1 MVFLTRIILHL
12 FSHHEKK
19 NTKVNHCMKISSIIK
34 WMYRNNDLKKD
45 VLDKMNIQI
54 INSINYIDPNKIINH
69 LIINKNKEINMEE
82 KKKYFLKSLK
92 KKFLFNA
99 LLLKTIYCK
108 KNFFFQLYEY
118 NNGKKCIY
126 DNNKHNNNNNNNIIN
141 MVKNNNS
148 KEYFNVTKIIINN
161 NTTDKSDNNLFN
173 NYNNNFPLINNNM
186 LGRNLKRK
194 KKNLFL
200 NNENVIFKKKN
211 AQNFNEEIINTIS
224 SDTKDDLKKSRSNLD
239 TLLCDN
245 NNNDNNNYYNNYNNI
260 INYKYDHIY
269 DNFKLFDLS
278 YNYNSFLL
286 NNILK
291 NICTYIYH
299 FKLLNKINNEQNKG
313 YEYISL
319 IWISK
324 IFHYFYELNYGYK
337 YMIHFLNGLT
347 VHKIKKDIDM
357 ENLSYEY
364 IENHLNNKDHYIYCH
379 DHLFEK
385 EMCISSIINYLCEYG
400 TGTQKERNNINDR
413 NEYIEKKKKKK
424 NSIHDVNNISSYN
437 TINNNDKNSFVHI
450 FVSHDKKK
458 TYIVNMK
465 EKLLLH
471 YNIDESFLNS
481 FLNIF
486 GEKYN
491 IEKLPFISYSF
502 LMHMYSM
509 SNHFIVH
516 FFSMCP
522 LLFVKNKI
530 HADISIYIILLNSCV
545 FFLCSKSYMTS
556 FSSFIINT
564 KSEGEN
570 HLVYNEN
577 KLNQAENLST
587 QGKNETYDEH
597 RKTFH
602 DTDNVNMVKEKIYS
616 FIEQIINYLYINK
629 DILNNNQLLHILEIF
644 SFIKYNK
651 AMFTYIINTLTNNL
665 SILDKYER
673 MYLIHSLSNYYLIY
687 NDIKNNIYKESL
699 KKVEEYT
706 PQELKQLECYIQV
719 K

>member
-1 MVFLTRIILHL
+1 MVFLTRKILHL
-12 FSHHEKK
+12 FSQHEKK
-19 NTKVNHCMKISSIIK
+19 NIKVNHCMKISGIIK
-34 WMYRNNDLKKD
+34 WMYRYNDLNKD
-45 VLDKMNIQI
+45 VLDNMNIQI
-54 INSINYIDPNKIINH
+54 INSINYIDPNKIINN
-69 LIINKNKEINMEE
+69 LIINKNKEINIE
-82 KKKYFLKSLK
+82 KKKNYYLKSLK
-92 KKFLFNA
+92 KKIVFNS

-126 DNNKHNNNNNNNIIN
+126 DNNKHNNNIN
-141 MVKNNNS
+141 MVKNNNTR
-148 KEYFNVTKIIINN
+148 EYFDVTKTIINN
-161 NTTDKSDNNLFN
+161 NTTDKSENNLFN
-173 NYNNNFPLINNNM
+173 NDNNNFPLINNNNM

-200 NNENVIFKKKN
+200 NNKNVIFKKKN
-211 AQNFNEEIINTIS
+211 SQIFNEEIINTIS
-224 SDTKDDLKKSRSNLD
+224 SDTKDDLKKKSRFNLD
-239 TLLCDN
+239 TLLYDN
-245 NNNDNNNYYNNYNNI
+245 NNKNNII

-299 FKLLNKINNEQNKG
+299 FKFLNKINNEQNNG

-319 IWISK
+319 ILISK

-337 YMIHFLNGLT
+337 YMIHFLNGLS
-347 VHKIKKDIDM
+347 VFKIKKEINL

-364 IENHLNNKDHYIYCH
+364 IKSHINNKDHYNYCH

-385 EMCISSIINYLCEYG
+385 EICISSIINYLCEYD
-400 TGTQKERNNINDR
+400 TGTKQERNNINEK
-413 NEYIEKKKKKK
+413 NEHVEKKKEKK
-424 NSIHDVNNISSYN
+424 NCIYHVNNTSSYN
-437 TINNNDKNSFVHI
+437 TINNNDKNSFIHT

-458 TYIVNMK
+458 TYIINMK

-471 YNIDESFLNS
+471 YNIDESFLNY
-481 FLNIF
+481 FLNIL

-516 FFSMCP
+516 FFSLCP

-564 KSEGEN
+564 KNEGEN
-570 HLVYNEN
+570 HLVYKEN
-577 KLNQAENLST
+577 KLIQDGNLST
-587 QGKNETYDEH
+587 QRKNEISDEH
-597 RKTFH
+597 RKIFQ
-602 DTDNVNMVKEKIYS
+602 DTDNVNIVKEKIYS

-651 AMFTYIINTLTNNL
+651 AMFTYIINTLTNSL
-665 SILDKYER
+665 SILDKYETI
-673 MYLIHSLSNYYLIY
+673 YLLHSLSNYNSIY
-687 NDIKNNIYKESL
+687 NDIKNNIYKEALKIYVCIDYYVFIYKERKNHHNISL
-699 KKVEEYT
+699 F
-706 PQELKQLECYIQV
+706 
-719 K
+719 

>member
-1 MVFLTRIILHL
+1 MVFLSRVILHL
-12 FSHHEKK
+12 FSHNEKK
-19 NTKVNHCMKISSIIK
+19 NMKVNHCMKISGIIK
-34 WMYRNNDLKKD
+34 WMYRNNDIKKD
-45 VLDKMNIQI
+45 VLDNMNIQI
-54 INSINYIDPNKIINH
+54 INSINYIDPNKIINN
-69 LIINKNKEINMEE
+69 LIINNNKEINME
-82 KKKYFLKSLK
+82 KKKNYFLKSLK
-92 KKFLFNA
+92 KKILFNS
-99 LLLKTIYCK
+99 LLLKTIYFK

-118 NNGKKCIY
+118 NNGKKYIY
-126 DNNKHNNNNNNNIIN
+126 DNNKYNNNIN

-148 KEYFNVTKIIINN
+148 KEYFDITKTFINN
-161 NTTDKSDNNLFN
+161 NTTDKGD
-173 NYNNNFPLINNNM
+173 NNNFPLINNNM

-200 NNENVIFKKKN
+200 NNENVIFNKKN

-224 SDTKDDLKKSRSNLD
+224 SDNKDDLKKSRTNLD
-239 TLLCDN
+239 TLLYDGDN
-245 NNNDNNNYYNNYNNI
+245 NNNNI
-260 INYKYDHIY
+260 IRNYKYNKIY

-299 FKLLNKINNEQNKG
+299 FKLLNKINNEQNNG

-319 IWISK
+319 ISISK

-337 YMIHFLNGLT
+337 YLVHFLNGLT
-347 VHKIKKDIDM
+347 VYKIKKEIDM

-364 IENHLNNKDHYIYCH
+364 IKSHINNIDHYNYSD

-385 EMCISSIINYLCEYG
+385 EMCISSIINYLCEYD
-400 TGTQKERNNINDR
+400 TGTQKEKNNINDK
-413 NEYIEKKKKKK
+413 NEHIEKNVQK
-424 NSIHDVNNISSYN
+424 NVDNLNHLHHLNNISSYN
-437 TINNNDKNSFVHI
+437 TLNNNDQNIFVHA

-471 YNIDESFLNS
+471 YDIDESFLNY

-491 IEKLPFISYSF
+491 VEKLPFISYSY

-509 SNHFIVH
+509 SNHFIVD

-564 KSEGEN
+564 KNEGEKN
-570 HLVYNEN
+570 LIYSEN
-577 KLNQAENLST
+577 KLIQNENLST
-587 QGKNETYDEH
+587 QGKNETCDEH
-597 RKTFH
+597 RKTYQ
-602 DTDNVNMVKEKIYS
+602 DTDNVNKVKEKIYS

-651 AMFTYIINTLTNNL
+651 AMFTYIINTLRNSL
-665 SILDKYER
+665 SILDKYETI
-673 MYLIHSLSNYYLIY
+673 YLLHSLSNYYLIY
-687 NDIKNNIYKESL
+687 NDIKNNIYKETL

>member
-19 NTKVNHCMKISSIIK
+19 NTKVNHCMKISGIIK

-45 VLDKMNIQI
+45 VLDNMNIQI
-54 INSINYIDPNKIINH
+54 INSINYIDPNKIINN
-69 LIINKNKEINMEE
+69 LIINKNKEINME
-82 KKKYFLKSLK
+82 KKKKNYFLKSLK
-92 KKFLFNA
+92 KKIIFNS

-126 DNNKHNNNNNNNIIN
+126 DNNNIN
-141 MVKNNNS
+141 MVKNNNT
-148 KEYFNVTKIIINN
+148 KEYFDITKTIINN
-161 NTTDKSDNNLFN
+161 NTTDKSDSNLFN
-173 NYNNNFPLINNNM
+173 KDNNNFPLINYNM

-211 AQNFNEEIINTIS
+211 KQVFNEKIINTIS
-224 SDTKDDLKKSRSNLD
+224 FDKKDDLKKSRFNLD
-239 TLLCDN
+239 TFLYDN
-245 NNNDNNNYYNNYNNI
+245 NNNNNI
-260 INYKYDHIY
+260 RNYKYDHIY

-299 FKLLNKINNEQNKG
+299 FKLLNKINNELNNG

-319 IWISK
+319 ILISK
-324 IFHYFYELNYGYK
+324 IFHYFYEINYGYK

-347 VHKIKKDIDM
+347 VYKIKKEIDI

-364 IENHLNNKDHYIYCH
+364 IKSHINNQDHYNHCH

-385 EMCISSIINYLCEYG
+385 ELCISSIINYLCEYD
-400 TGTQKERNNINDR
+400 TGTQKGRNNINDR
-413 NEYIEKKKKKK
+413 NELIEKKKKK
-424 NSIHDVNNISSYN
+424 NSIIDHVNNISSYN
-437 TINNNDKNSFVHI
+437 SINYNDKNSFVHTYT

-458 TYIVNMK
+458 TYIINMK

-471 YNIDESFLNS
+471 YNIDESFLNY
-481 FLNIF
+481 FLNIL

-516 FFSMCP
+516 FFSLCP

-564 KSEGEN
+564 KNEDEK
-570 HLVYNEN
+570 HLVYNQN
-577 KLNQAENLST
+577 KLIEDENVST
-587 QGKNETYDEH
+587 ERKNETFDEY
-597 RKTFH
+597 RKTFQ
-602 DTDNVNMVKEKIYS
+602 DTDNVNMVKEKIYC

-651 AMFTYIINTLTNNL
+651 EMFTYIINTLINNL
-665 SILDKYER
+665 SILDKYETI
-673 MYLIHSLSNYYLIY
+673 YLLHSLSNYYLIY
-687 NDIKNNIYKESL
+687 NDIKNNIYKEAL

>member
-1 MVFLTRIILHL
+1 MVFLTKKILHL
-12 FSHHEKK
+12 FSQHEKK
-19 NTKVNHCMKISSIIK
+19 NIKVNHCMKISGIIK
-34 WMYRNNDLKKD
+34 WMYRYNDLNKD
-45 VLDKMNIQI
+45 VLDNMNIQI
-54 INSINYIDPNKIINH
+54 INSINYIDPNKIINN
-69 LIINKNKEINMEE
+69 LIINKNKEINIE
-82 KKKYFLKSLK
+82 KKKNYYLKSLK
-92 KKFLFNA
+92 KKIVFNS

-126 DNNKHNNNNNNNIIN
+126 DNNKHNNNIN
-141 MVKNNNS
+141 MVKNNNTR
-148 KEYFNVTKIIINN
+148 EYFDVTKTIINN
-161 NTTDKSDNNLFN
+161 NTTDKSENNLFN
-173 NYNNNFPLINNNM
+173 NDNNNFPLINNNNM

-200 NNENVIFKKKN
+200 NNKNVIFKKKN
-211 AQNFNEEIINTIS
+211 SQIFNEEIINTIS
-224 SDTKDDLKKSRSNLD
+224 SDTKDDLKKKSRFNLD
-239 TLLCDN
+239 TLLYDN
-245 NNNDNNNYYNNYNNI
+245 KNKNNII

-299 FKLLNKINNEQNKG
+299 FKFLNKINNEQNNG

-319 IWISK
+319 ILISK

-337 YMIHFLNGLT
+337 YMIHFLNGLS
-347 VHKIKKDIDM
+347 VFKIKKEINL

-364 IENHLNNKDHYIYCH
+364 IKSHINNKDHYNYCH

-385 EMCISSIINYLCEYG
+385 EICISSIINYLCEYD
-400 TGTQKERNNINDR
+400 TGTKQERNNINEK
-413 NEYIEKKKKKK
+413 NEHVEKKKEKK
-424 NSIHDVNNISSYN
+424 NCIYHVNNTSSYN
-437 TINNNDKNSFVHI
+437 TINNNDKNSFIHT

-458 TYIVNMK
+458 TYIINMK

-471 YNIDESFLNS
+471 YNIDESFLNY
-481 FLNIF
+481 FLNIL

-509 SNHFIVH
+509 SNHFISIVYDI
-516 FFSMCP
+516 FSRYYDT
-522 LLFVKNKI
+522 K
-530 HADISIYIILLNSCV
+530 
-545 FFLCSKSYMTS
+545 MT
-556 FSSFIINT
+556 N
-564 KSEGEN
+564 
-570 HLVYNEN
+570 N
-577 KLNQAENLST
+577 KLFIYNL
-587 QGKNETYDEH
+587 
-597 RKTFH
+597 
-602 DTDNVNMVKEKIYS
+602 I
-616 FIEQIINYLYINK
+616 

-651 AMFTYIINTLTNNL
+651 AMFTYIINTLTNSL
-665 SILDKYER
+665 SILDKYETI
-673 MYLIHSLSNYYLIY
+673 YLLHSLSNYNSIY
-687 NDIKNNIYKESL
+687 NDIKNNIYKEAL
-699 KKVEEYT
+699 KRVEEYT
-706 PQELKQLECYIQV
+706 PQELKQLEYYMQI